1 MYKKEEKKSELELL
15 KEENEKLKRNL
26 EIAKLRAENRRI
38 QEEIQNL
45 NAQKYRLNDY
55 AIDFFDNFWTKCSFI
70 LL

>member
-15 KEENEKLKRNL
+15 REENERLKQSL

-45 NAQKYRLNDY
+45 NSQKYKLNDC
-55 AIDFFDNFWTKCSFI
+55 AKDFFEKYWTECNFI